1 FDSPNNY
8 KQYSSQYSDS
18 YIYGNNIIAEPYAIK
33 ESGNYIYSWDN
44 FTINNSTTTPE
55 LTDDV
60 TIRVKV
66 YRYTSNQNNPQQ
78 TIQDN
83 EYKIKRNIQNNLQGP
98 NITISLPD
106 IQENNPGT
114 YVFVKVDVLTTS
126 QINWKTLD
134 TKFKP
139 YVRKTTTSVKDY
151 VTPHYRTYSSQLTS
165 YYQPTFTSGDQIKVN
180 HLFQTGS
187 WCSQGDC
194 DPIDVLLVVKDKYGK
209 IPNATNG
216 RPAKFQYKIG
226 PLGNVLMVLQHNG
239 NEFQLIH
246 FSAGASQYWP
256 FPWYSSLLFNSPQS
270 FINVSA
276 GTDLYFE

>member
-1 FDSPNNY
+1 
-8 KQYSSQYSDS
+8 
-18 YIYGNNIIAEPYAIK
+18 
-33 ESGNYIYSWDN
+33 
-44 FTINNSTTTPE
+44 
-55 LTDDV
+55 
-60 TIRVKV
+60 
-66 YRYTSNQNNPQQ
+66 
-78 TIQDN
+78 
-83 EYKIKRNIQNNLQGP
+83 

-151 VTPHYRTYSSQLTS
+151 VNPHYQTYSRQLTS
-165 YYQPTFTSGDQIKVN
+165 YYKSTFTSDDQIKVN

-194 DPIDVLLVVKDKYGK
+194 YPIDVLLVVKDKYGK

-276 GTDLYFE
+276 GTDLYFEYYTESRKIASRINNYQDLNGLLTTSNGTPAKSDYISGQANTGLYKANIFYNENLLG